1 MRPEC
6 RMTRSEELSALLDWN
21 AELYN
26 RRKAAVDRMW
36 AADSL
41 GLGVLVREYKRL
53 EAEKAEYVHSVQQL
67 FLADVFQHCARQ
79 NTEGNIDAMLCPG
92 RA

>member
-1 MRPEC
+1 MRPNADDRDLKSCPRCSIGMPNCIIGGRRQLTEC
-6 RMTRSEELSALLDWN
+6 GPRTRF
-21 AELYN
+21 
-26 RRKAAVDRMW
+26 
-36 AADSL
+36 